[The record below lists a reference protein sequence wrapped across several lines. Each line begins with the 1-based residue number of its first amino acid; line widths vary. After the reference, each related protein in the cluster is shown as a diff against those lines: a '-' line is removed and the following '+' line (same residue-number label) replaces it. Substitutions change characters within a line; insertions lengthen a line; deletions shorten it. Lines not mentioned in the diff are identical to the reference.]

1 MISCVYTSPM
11 ETNQHIKY
19 TYRKGEVKY
28 YATYQSAWN
37 ACVSLNESAVD
48 GTWLFE
54 GDEIGWYLHFEK
66 ETN

>member
-1 MISCVYTSPM
+1 MNT
-11 ETNQHIKY
+11 IKY
-19 TYRKGEVKY
+19 TNRKGEVKY

-37 ACVSLNESAVD
+37 ACIRLNESAVD

-66 ETN
+66 ETNS